1 MVYNTTDKKQNYYI
15 QKYKDMPKLTATL
28 RNGKK
33 IKLLWEYKMGMKLY
47 NTKDQIIFK
56 GKQDDVEIQVNTN
69 HKTFTN
75 LYSEAGR
82 SKWKLFVNGKK
93 FKRKEDLKNSV
104 KFQFDVYDYNN
115 NRPDYKNKIA
125 KNKFTEIEIGY
136 SSDNFKKGYYSEVE
150 NTTSNDLGNYKNIN
164 EPDDDYTF
172 KEINM
177 EIEKSIRNN
186 NIYFETRFKYDV
198 GYIPFYTKGYWNGY
212 KFK

>member
-1 MVYNTTDKKQNYYI
+1 
-15 QKYKDMPKLTATL
+15 
-28 RNGKK
+28 
-33 IKLLWEYKMGMKLY
+33 
-47 NTKDQIIFK
+47 
-56 GKQDDVEIQVNTN
+56 
-69 HKTFTN
+69 
-75 LYSEAGR
+75 
-82 SKWKLFVNGKK
+82 
-93 FKRKEDLKNSV
+93 LKNSV

-136 SSDNFKKGYYSEVE
+136 SSDNFKKGYYSKVG
-150 NTTSNDLGNYKNIN
+150 NTTSKDSGKYKNIN
-164 EPDDDYTF
+164 RPDNDYPF

-186 NIYFETRFKYDV
+186 NIYFEALFKYDV